1 MAKRT
6 RKLPNIGLDR
16 FSGVYLWIFFIVIF
30 TIWSPQ
36 IFPTMS
42 TVHSIASQQAIGGML
57 AIAVL
62 IPLACGCFDLSVGAT
77 ANLTGISA
85 TLLQE
90 NRHWGVWPAILAS
103 VAIGVVIGAIN
114 GFIVV
119 KLRVSSFIATLGA
132 GSILAAVL
140 VIITNSAQPQ
150 PATSKAWTDLTQVSV
165 GGFQIVVLYLLILAL
180 LAWWFL
186 EFTPAGRYIHATGS
200 NAEAARLSGVR
211 VNKWSW
217 VTLIISGSI
226 AGIAGVLYTSQTG
239 PALSFGP
246 GLLLPAFAAA
256 FLGSTQLRP
265 GRFNVWGTLIAIFV
279 LATGV
284 EGLEIVSGQ
293 QWLNDMFNG
302 VALILAVALAVSRE
316 RSLAGGRGDYSGE
329 LAPEEPSPDAAE
341 VTPSEPVSPASG
353 SGGPTGR

>member
-1 MAKRT
+1 MTKRT
-6 RKLPNIGLDR
+6 RKLPNLGLDR
-16 FSGVYLWIFFIVIF
+16 FSGVYLWVVFVIIF

-42 TVHSIASQQAIGGML
+42 TVHSVASQQAIAGML

-77 ANLTGISA
+77 ANLTGITA
-85 TLLQE
+85 TLLQV
-90 NRHWGVWPAILAS
+90 NKHWGVWYAILAS
-103 VAIGVVIGAIN
+103 VAVGMIIGAIN
-114 GFIVV
+114 GFVVV

-132 GSILAAVL
+132 GSILSAVL
-140 VIITNSAQPQ
+140 IIITNSVQPQ
-150 PATSKAWTDLTQVSV
+150 PATSSTWTNLTQVSV
-165 GGFQIVVLYLLILAL
+165 GGFQIVVLYLLILAV

-186 EFTPAGRYIHATGS
+186 EFTPAGRYIHATGG

-217 VTLIISGSI
+217 VTLILSGTI

-239 PALSFGP
+239 PSLSFGP

-329 LAPEEPSPDAAE
+329 VAPEDPPGDVAE
-341 VTPSEPVSPASG
+341 EKVSGQVS
-353 SGGPTGR
+353 R

>member
-6 RKLPNIGLDR
+6 RKLPNLGLDR
-16 FSGVYLWIFFIVIF
+16 FSGVYLWVVFIVIF

-42 TVHSIASQQAIGGML
+42 TVHSVASQQAVGGML

-77 ANLTGISA
+77 ANLTGIAA
-85 TLLQE
+85 TLLQV
-90 NRHWGVWPAILAS
+90 NRHWPVGYAILAS
-103 VAIGVVIGAIN
+103 VAIGVIIGAIN
-114 GFIVV
+114 GFVVV

-132 GSILAAVL
+132 GSILSAVL
-140 VIITNSAQPQ
+140 IIVTNSEQPQ
-150 PATSKAWTDLTQVSV
+150 PATDRTWTNLTQVSV
-165 GGFQIVVLYLLILAL
+165 GGFQIVVLYLIILAV

-186 EFTPAGRYIHATGS
+186 EFTPAGRYIHATGG

-211 VNKWSW
+211 VKKWSW
-217 VTLIISGSI
+217 VTLIISGTI

-239 PALSFGP
+239 PSLSFGP

-316 RSLAGGRGDYSGE
+316 RSLVGDRGDFSG
-329 LAPEEPSPDAAE
+329 E
-341 VTPSEPVSPASG
+341 VTPEVSPADAGEETTEVSQVGG
-353 SGGPTGR
+353 SGLPSG

>member
-1 MAKRT
+1 
-6 RKLPNIGLDR
+6 
-16 FSGVYLWIFFIVIF
+16 
-30 TIWSPQ
+30 
-36 IFPTMS
+36 
-42 TVHSIASQQAIGGML
+42 
-57 AIAVL
+57 VL
-62 IPLACGCFDLSVGAT
+62 I
-77 ANLTGISA
+77 
-85 TLLQE
+85 
-90 NRHWGVWPAILAS
+90 
-103 VAIGVVIGAIN
+103 
-114 GFIVV
+114 
-119 KLRVSSFIATLGA
+119 
-132 GSILAAVL
+132 
-140 VIITNSAQPQ
+140 IITNSVQPQ
-150 PATSKAWTDLTQVSV
+150 PATSSTWTNLTQVSV
-165 GGFQIVVLYLLILAL
+165 GGFQIVVLYLLILAV

-186 EFTPAGRYIHATGS
+186 EFTPAGRYIHATGG

-217 VTLIISGSI
+217 VTLILSGTI

-239 PALSFGP
+239 PSLSFGP

-329 LAPEEPSPDAAE
+329 VAPEDPPGDVAE
-341 VTPSEPVSPASG
+341 EKSSGQVSPVGG
-353 SGGPTGR
+353 SG